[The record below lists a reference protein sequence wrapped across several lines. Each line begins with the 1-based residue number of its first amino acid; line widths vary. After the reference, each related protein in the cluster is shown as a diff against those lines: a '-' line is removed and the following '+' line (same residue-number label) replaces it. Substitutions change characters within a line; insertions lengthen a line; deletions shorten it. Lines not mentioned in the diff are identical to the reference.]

1 MKRRFKEARLQKQM
15 KVIEVAKLFEV
26 AQSTVSAWET
36 ERKEPS
42 IDTIARLCLGTIL
55 LRCYLKQRRSRQN
68 R

>member
-42 IDTIARLCLGTIL
+42 IDTKRNYL
-55 LRCYLKQRRSRQN
+55 L
-68 R
+68 

>member
-36 ERKEPS
+36 ERKELWTS
-42 IDTIARLCLGTIL
+42 KIYTTFKT
-55 LRCYLKQRRSRQN
+55 KQSDFV
-68 R
+68 